1 MEKPLEAFLF
11 MFLFF
16 WFDISVSPNLS
27 DEKPVQRF
35 KYLLLYR
42 RNFIKYLEIFYF
54 VIKANA
60 NGVRIV
66 VR

>member
-1 MEKPLEAFLF
+1 MEEESVDVVFLEKKSSSAT
-11 MFLFF
+11 
-16 WFDISVSPNLS
+16 IRNCACTAGTIVSPNLS

-54 VIKANA
+54 VIK
-60 NGVRIV
+60 
-66 VR
+66 